1 MFAVLLLFF
10 CIFYLVLVSVLK
22 NDVMS
27 EAVQDPSFCLEKRD
41 SDGTEVYGFKRNHS
55 YYYQVS
61 YAQSDHMV
69 MHQ

>member
-1 MFAVLLLFF
+1 
-10 CIFYLVLVSVLK
+10 
-22 NDVMS
+22 MS